1 MLRWKYLKTDVVNVG
16 GVPMYRRTY
25 TKNGKVK
32 EKLYPYFKKRKAKF
46 SFFVFTALLI
56 IFSSCSCRNS
66 IRAMSGSVF
75 SQTLVETDDGM
86 LWKYDTDFERGSSVL
101 VYFDTNGT
109 LKVEDDVIISIKE
122 W

>member
-1 MLRWKYLKTDVVNVG
+1 MK
-16 GVPMYRRTY
+16 
-25 TKNGKVK
+25 KVI
-32 EKLYPYFKKRKAKF
+32 FGI
-46 SFFVFTALLI
+46 SI
-56 IFSSCSCRNS
+56 ILGLCSCSCRNS

-86 LWKYDTDFERGSSVL
+86 LWKYDTDFECGSSVL